1 MADTVTAAAKA
12 KKHRSPTYPGINL
25 QQAIKRAVEFYEK
38 EHRNP
43 ASFKAAVSHWD
54 YSEKS
59 SGALVTAAALK
70 SFGLLDEIDAGTG
83 RTFQVSPL
91 GLKIVA
97 DKRPESSE
105 RDAAIREAALRP
117 KIHAEIWRKYN
128 GRLPSDAELQYRLEN
143 DWHFNTNAIGAFI
156 KELRDTISFAK
167 VTESDKIGETGG
179 DEELEPDVQVGKF
192 VQWISRGVEQFKQPK
207 KVVGFSND
215 GKYGFVEGEKTGV
228 PVEELEICDPP
239 AQTPPPVPPALK
251 WTRRELQPPPAGGSH
266 MRNEV
271 FSLDDG
277 GEVVITWP
285 SPLPT
290 EVIADIKDWLK
301 IVERKI
307 ARSVEKPEETKETAE

>member
-1 MADTVTAAAKA
+1 LVDTPVSAAKA

-25 QQAIKRAVEFYEK
+25 QQAIKRATEFYDK
-38 EHRNP
+38 EHRSP
-43 ASFKAAVSHWD
+43 ASFKAAVSHWG

-70 SFGLLDEIDAGTG
+70 SFGLLNEIEVGSG

-105 RDAAIREAALRP
+105 RDAAIRDAALKP
-117 KIHAEIWRKYN
+117 KIHAELWRKYN

-143 DWHFNTNAIGAFI
+143 DLHFNANVIGAFI

-167 VTESDKIGETGG
+167 LSESDKVGEAREEETGPLEVKTG
-179 DEELEPDVQVGKF
+179 DY
-192 VQWISRGVEQFKQPK
+192 VQWVSQGADQFQALK
-207 KVVGFSND
+207 KVIGFSD
-215 GKYGFVEGEKTGV
+215 DARYAFIEGEKTGV
-228 PVEELEICDPP
+228 PVAELEVGDAPILPDPP
-239 AQTPPPVPPALK
+239 LA
-251 WTRRELQPPPAGGSH
+251 PPPAAPRNTRFKECGKS

-285 SPLPT
+285 SPLPAD
-290 EVIADIKDWLK
+290 VITDIKDWLK

-307 ARSVEKPEETKETAE
+307 ARSSETPKGAEAD